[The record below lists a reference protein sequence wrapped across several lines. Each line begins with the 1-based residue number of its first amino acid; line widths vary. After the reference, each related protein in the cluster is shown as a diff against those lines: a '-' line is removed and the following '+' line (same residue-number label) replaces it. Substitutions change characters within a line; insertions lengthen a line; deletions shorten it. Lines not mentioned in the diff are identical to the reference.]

1 MIFLSALILGF
12 LGSLHCAGMCGPLAL
27 ALPKT
32 GSTKASFILGRLA
45 YNLGRILTYVLLGG
59 LFGLIGMSFALS
71 GFQRGLSIFAGIILI
86 IAAFGRL
93 KWSRKFSPT
102 LLQSK
107 LRTALVNV
115 LQRRTLSSVFVLGL
129 LNGLLPCGLVYMAS
143 AASLAAG
150 SFPGSMEFMFLF
162 GLGTLPMMLGIG
174 LFGIMLN
181 QRLRIR
187 FQQAIPYSLCL
198 TGILLVL
205 RGMSLGI
212 PYVSPIMASTG
223 VHCCPACH

>member
-1 MIFLSALILGF
+1 
-12 LGSLHCAGMCGPLAL
+12 
-27 ALPKT
+27 
-32 GSTKASFILGRLA
+32 
-45 YNLGRILTYVLLGG
+45 
-59 LFGLIGMSFALS
+59 MSFALS